1 MLGIIINPKSGK
13 KAFRAQRIYLWKL
26 LRRRHQPFAYRVT
39 KYAGHAIELARELV
53 EKGYDEI
60 LILGGDGTLS
70 EAINGIMRSTLTPKE
85 RAKIQVG
92 LMPRGTGND
101 WGRYWNLDK
110 RFKESL
116 RRFFEGEGH
125 PIDIG
130 CVTYW
135 RNNIEHHRY
144 FINSVGFGVDPLCC
158 QKAEKLKYYIGSHHV
173 NYVFGLI
180 AAIIQH
186 KAQHMILTVDGKVA
200 VKLHTGEKNGPNIIP
215 REWVKELMEKG
226 IKIATI
232 GDLSAFPESTR
243 KVLEEAMEKTR
254 DNKNMTLVF
263 AMNYGGRKDI
273 VDGINRYVDDYVS
286 GRVREKM
293 TEELFNSYL
302 STAEYPEID
311 LMIRTSLDYRLSNFL
326 LWQLSY
332 TELYFT
338 DTYWPDFTPE
348 EFEKAIKNFTQRS
361 RRFGGLKD
369 EN

>member
-26 LRRRHQPFAYRVT
+26 LRKRHMPFAYRVT
-39 KYAGHAIELARELV
+39 KFAGHAIELARELV

-70 EAINGIMRSTLTPKE
+70 EAINGIMRADLTAE
-85 RAKIQVG
+85 QRAKIQVG

-135 RNNIEHHRY
+135 RNGIEHHRY

-158 QKAEKLKYYIGSHHV
+158 QKAERLKYYIGSHHV

-180 AAIIQH
+180 GAIMQH
-186 KAQHMILTVDGKVA
+186 KAQHMILTVDGKEA
-200 VKLHTGEKNGPNIIP
+200 VNDQLFTMNIGNGPFSGG
-215 REWVKELMEKG
+215 G
-226 IKIATI
+226 IKQNPDANPSDGVFHGMFICKPTFKQVCKALPNLFNGKLTELPFVYPLI
-232 GDLSAFPESTR
+232 GKEIEIGY
-243 KVLEEAMEKTR
+243 KKHVMIEA
-254 DNKNMTLVF
+254 
-263 AMNYGGRKDI
+263 
-273 VDGINRYVDDYVS
+273 DGIL
-286 GRVREKM
+286 E
-293 TEELFNSYL
+293 
-302 STAEYPEID
+302 
-311 LMIRTSLDYRLSNFL
+311 
-326 LWQLSY
+326 
-332 TELYFT
+332 
-338 DTYWPDFTPE
+338 
-348 EFEKAIKNFTQRS
+348 NFTAPCKGTWIDNARHF
-361 RRFGGLKD
+361 RC
-369 EN
+369 